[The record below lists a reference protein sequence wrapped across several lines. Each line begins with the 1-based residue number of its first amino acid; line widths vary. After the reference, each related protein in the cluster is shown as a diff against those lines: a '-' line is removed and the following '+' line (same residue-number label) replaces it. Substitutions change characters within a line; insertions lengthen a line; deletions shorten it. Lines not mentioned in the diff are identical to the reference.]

1 MDRKTDNNTSVATQL
16 IISDDVIASIA
27 MSAAKDIEG
36 VGRLVQRPKDIRSV
50 VKIFEGPLRYVEV
63 SSNDKVYNLKLHITI
78 KDGEKIP
85 SVVAN
90 VQTAVKNAIQGM
102 GGCVVSKVNVC
113 VADVEIAEKRT

>member
-1 MDRKTDNNTSVATQL
+1 MDKQKDNNTSVATQL
-16 IISDDVIASIA
+16 IISDEVIASIA

-36 VGRLVQRPKDIRSV
+36 VGSLVQRPKDIRGI

-63 SSNDKVYNLKLHITI
+63 TSNDKVYNLKLYITI

-85 SVVAN
+85 PVVAK
-90 VQTAVKNAIQGM
+90 VQTAVKNAVQGM

-113 VADVEIAEKRT
+113 VADVEIIEKRT